1 MVKAWRRIQRERE
14 KENSHRKRQLGTS
27 QQAMV
32 NLSGVEL

>member
-1 MVKAWRRIQRERE
+1 MDVRWQRERE
-14 KENSHRKRQLGTS
+14 RERQRQLGTS